1 MNERNDTRFLTR
13 FALGPWV
20 ALALIAMLA
29 PTGAQAQDARALPFE
44 GCWTPGSGAGTAPEL
59 CIRQSR
65 DGLVLTRSGAGL
77 DATEEVLPFAQ
88 PREVTQEDCSGLQTA
103 RFSDDAAR
111 VLLRTEFTCSGG
123 IRRVETGI
131 IALPDYR
138 ELLDVRTVQVDN
150 ETIAWVQY
158 YELDASREPVGVSP
172 LTWEVARRSVSRAIE
187 VDDVPDALRTVD
199 PKGVEAWLAE
209 SASPFDGLDA
219 SQLVALSDAGVPSSV
234 LDVMIAVSHPERFAL
249 AVQDY
254 QPVIEEIESG
264 GRGDDWKR
272 SQARA
277 WGGRRNAF
285 SPWGWGYN
293 PWAFGYN
300 PWGYNPWAWGSFGF
314 NSGFGFNGWGP
325 GFRDWGWGGWGGGVV
340 VVPAG
345 VGSTRSGGKVV
356 NGRGYR
362 SGRSL
367 APESGSSAGAS
378 STTTTR
384 ALQDAGRASTRRLAR
399 PRARTTEPSTS
410 RGTDRSPRT
419 RRAAPRSGGS
429 SAGPPPA
436 RSGGSNGGAARSGG
450 SSGGSSRGSARP
462 RRGGGGR

>member
-1 MNERNDTRFLTR
+1 MNKRNEMRFRLGLWAA
-13 FALGPWV
+13 FALV
-20 ALALIAMLA
+20 AMLA
-29 PTGAQAQDARALPFE
+29 PTSLQAQDTRALPFE

-65 DGLVLTRSGAGL
+65 EGLVLTRSGAGM
-77 DATEEVLPFAQ
+77 DAVEEQLPFAQ

-103 RFSDDAAR
+103 RFSEDAAR

-123 IRRVETGI
+123 VQRVETGI
-131 IALPDYR
+131 LALPDYR
-138 ELLDVRTVQVDN
+138 ELLDVRTVQVGD

-158 YELDASREPVGVSP
+158 YELDETRQPVGVSP
-172 LTWEVARRSVSRAIE
+172 LTWEVARRSVARAID

-209 SASPFDGLDA
+209 SASPFEGLDA
-219 SQLVALSDAGVPSSV
+219 SRLLALSDAGVPTSV
-234 LDVMIAVSHPERFAL
+234 LDVMIAVTHPERFAL

-254 QPVIEEIESG
+254 QPVIQEIEAS
-264 GRGDDWKR
+264 RSDADWKR
-272 SQARA
+272 AQARA
-277 WGGRRNAF
+277 WGGRRSAF

-293 PWAFGYN
+293 PWSFGYN
-300 PWGYNPWAWGSFGF
+300 PWGYNPWVWGSFGF
-314 NSGFGFNGWGP
+314 NSGFGFNRWGP
-325 GFRDWGWGGWGGGVV
+325 GFGDWGWGGWGGGVV

-345 VGSTRSGGKVV
+345 VGGTRSGGKVV

-367 APESGSSAGAS
+367 APESGSSPGAS
-378 STTTTR
+378 SSLPTR
-384 ALQDAGRASTRRLAR
+384 ALQDEGRASTRRLAR

-410 RGTDRSPRT
+410 RGTDRSRQARPAT
-419 RRAAPRSGGS
+419 PRSGGS

-450 SSGGSSRGSARP
+450 SSTRGGSSRGSARP
-462 RRGGGGR
+462 RRGGGGL